1 MGKKDDLYNFRGD
14 MAVGDR
20 LYNVSGP
27 DLLRFF
33 FPLKP
38 SPGFTENGPE
48 SREYSATSNSLGKN
62 TLLMPEDRG
71 EWPDCSE
78 LIVSNHF

>member
-14 MAVGDR
+14 MVVGDR
-20 LYNVSGP
+20 LYSVSGP
-27 DLLRFF
+27 DLLGFIF
-33 FPLKP
+33 LKP

-48 SREYSATSNSLGKN
+48 RRKYPASGKN

-78 LIVSNHF
+78 LIVSNHS